1 MRYGMEEKELKISAK
16 YIFKEIEKKYQETAK
31 EMMVADASVNASKE
45 IKITDSKIEGIPYI
59 PKGRKIPTNSKGQ
72 QFMFLAQ
79 INCEDLKGLEDFPQE
94 GILQFWILGEDLLGL
109 DFDDYTNRDGF
120 DVIYYEKIED
130 YYSEDEFKEMYNP
143 YKFDL
148 KYMETLIASKPCKM
162 KFSLEKQK
170 ESFNYELL
178 DNLFKEVLEEKNLEF
193 NEKDKLY
200 EEVEKL
206 YDDEFYEEIVGT
218 KCNGF
223 PYFTQWEPRDDEQ
236 MKEYDTSLFQIDSGK
251 EVMIGDS
258 GVMHFFI
265 NREKLKNKDFSDIF
279 VDVQCG

>member
-1 MRYGMEEKELKISAK
+1 MEEEKLKDLAK
-16 YIFKEIEKKYQETAK
+16 SIFEKIEKKYQKTAK

-45 IKITDSKIEGIPYI
+45 MEITDSKIEGIPYI
-59 PKGRKIPTNSKGQ
+59 PVGEKIPVNSEGK

-94 GILQFWILGEDLLGL
+94 GILQFWVLGEDLFGL
-109 DFDDYTNRDGF
+109 DFNDYTNRNGF
-120 DVIYYEKIED
+120 EVIYYEKIRD
-130 YYSEDEFKEMYNP
+130 CYSENEFNKMYNP

-148 KYMETLIASKPCKM
+148 KHMEILIASEPCKM

-170 ESFNYELL
+170 ESFNYEFLERL
-178 DNLFKEVLEEKNLEF
+178 YEEVLKEENLKFEED
-193 NEKDKLY
+193 NELY
-200 EEVEKL
+200 EEVERI
-206 YDDEFYEEIVGT
+206 YEDEFYEEIVGT

-223 PYFTQWEPRDDEQ
+223 PYFTQWEPRDEEQ

-279 VDVQCG
+279 YHWDCY

>member
-1 MRYGMEEKELKISAK
+1 MEEKEIKTLAK
-16 YIFKEIEKKYQETAK
+16 DIFNKIEKKYQETAK
-31 EMMVADASVNASKE
+31 EMIVADASVSASKE

-59 PKGRKIPTNSKGQ
+59 PIGRKIPTNSKGQ

-130 YYSEDEFKEMYNP
+130 YYSEDEFVEMYNP

-148 KYMETLIASKPCKM
+148 KYMETLIASEPCKM

-178 DNLFKEVLEEKNLEF
+178 DNLFKEVLEEESLGF

-279 VDVQCG
+279 YHWDCY

>member
-1 MRYGMEEKELKISAK
+1 MEEKELKISAK
-16 YIFKEIEKKYQETAK
+16 EIFKEIEKKYQETAK

-59 PKGRKIPTNSKGQ
+59 PIGRKIPTNSKGQ

-94 GILQFWILGEDLLGL
+94 GILQFWVLGEDLLGL

-148 KYMETLIASKPCKM
+148 KYMETLIASEPCKM

-178 DNLFKEVLEEKNLEF
+178 DNLFKEVLEEESLGF

-223 PYFTQWEPRDDEQ
+223 PYFTQWEPRDEEQ

-265 NREKLKNKDFSDIF
+265 NREKLKNKDFSDVF
-279 VDVQCG
+279 YHWDCY

>member
-1 MRYGMEEKELKISAK
+1 MEEKELKISAK
-16 YIFKEIEKKYQETAK
+16 EIFKEIEKKYQETAK

-59 PKGRKIPTNSKGQ
+59 PKGKKIPTNSKGQ

-94 GILQFWILGEDLLGL
+94 GILQFWVLGEDLLGL

-148 KYMETLIASKPCKM
+148 KYMEILIASEPCKM

-178 DNLFKEVLEEKNLEF
+178 DNLFKEVLEEESLGF

-223 PYFTQWEPRDDEQ
+223 PYFTQWEPRDDKQ

-265 NREKLKNKDFSDIF
+265 NREKLKNKDFSDVF
-279 VDVQCG
+279 YHWDCY

>member
-1 MRYGMEEKELKISAK
+1 MEEKEIKILAK
-16 YIFKEIEKKYQETAK
+16 DIFNKIEKKYQETAK
-31 EMMVADASVNASKE
+31 EMIVADASVNASKE

-94 GILQFWILGEDLLGL
+94 GILQFWVLGEDLLGL

-130 YYSEDEFKEMYNP
+130 CHSEVEFKEMYNP

-148 KYMETLIASKPCKM
+148 KYMETLIASEPCKM

-178 DNLFKEVLEEKNLEF
+178 DNLFKEVLEEESLGF

-265 NREKLKNKDFSDIF
+265 NREKLKNKDFSDVF
-279 VDVQCG
+279 YHWDCY

>member
-1 MRYGMEEKELKISAK
+1 MEEKELKISAK
-16 YIFKEIEKKYQETAK
+16 EIFKEIEKKYQETAK

-59 PKGRKIPTNSKGQ
+59 PKGKKIPTNSKEQ

-94 GILQFWILGEDLLGL
+94 GILQFWVLGEDLLGL

-130 YYSEDEFKEMYNP
+130 YYSEDEFMEMYNP

-148 KYMETLIASKPCKM
+148 KYMETLIASEPCKM

-178 DNLFKEVLEEKNLEF
+178 DNLFKEVLEEESLGF

-223 PYFTQWEPRDDEQ
+223 PYFTQWEPRDDKQ

-279 VDVQCG
+279 YHWDCY

>member
-1 MRYGMEEKELKISAK
+1 MEDKELKKLAK
-16 YIFKEIEKKYQETAK
+16 DIFEKIKKKYYEIAK
-31 EMMVADASVNASKE
+31 EMIVANASVNDSKE

-59 PKGRKIPTNSKGQ
+59 PKGKKIPTNSEGK

-79 INCEDLKGLEDFPQE
+79 INCADLKGLEDFPKE
-94 GILQFWILGEDLLGL
+94 GILQFWVLGDDLMGL
-109 DFDDYTNRDGF
+109 DFNNSTNRNGF

-148 KYMETLIASKPCKM
+148 KYMETLIASEPCKM

-178 DNLFKEVLEEKNLEF
+178 DNLFKEVLEEENLGF

-218 KCNGF
+218 KCDGF

-265 NREKLKNKDFSDIF
+265 NREKLKNKDFSDVF
-279 VDVQCG
+279 YHWDCY

>member
-1 MRYGMEEKELKISAK
+1 MEEKEIKILAK
-16 YIFKEIEKKYQETAK
+16 DIFNKIEKKYQETAK
-31 EMMVADASVNASKE
+31 EMIVADASVNASKE

-59 PKGRKIPTNSKGQ
+59 PKGKKIPTNSKEQ

-130 YYSEDEFKEMYNP
+130 YYSEDEFMEMYNP

-148 KYMETLIASKPCKM
+148 KYMETLIASESCKM

-178 DNLFKEVLEEKNLEF
+178 DNLFKEVLEEESLGF

-265 NREKLKNKDFSDIF
+265 NREKLKNKDFSDVF
-279 VDVQCG
+279 YHWDCY

>member
-1 MRYGMEEKELKISAK
+1 MEEKELKISAK
-16 YIFKEIEKKYQETAK
+16 EIFKEIEKKYQETAK

-59 PKGRKIPTNSKGQ
+59 PKGKKIPTNSKEQ

-94 GILQFWILGEDLLGL
+94 GILQFWVLGEDLLGL

-148 KYMETLIASKPCKM
+148 KYMETLIASEPCKM

-178 DNLFKEVLEEKNLEF
+178 DNLFKEVLEEESLGF

-223 PYFTQWEPRDDEQ
+223 PYFTQWEPRDDKQ

-279 VDVQCG
+279 YQWDCY

>member
-1 MRYGMEEKELKISAK
+1 MEEKERKILAK
-16 YIFKEIEKKYQETAK
+16 DIFNKIEKKYQETAK
-31 EMMVADASVNASKE
+31 EMIVADALVNASKE

-59 PKGRKIPTNSKGQ
+59 PKGKKIPTNSKEQ

-94 GILQFWILGEDLLGL
+94 GILQFWVLGSDHFGK
-109 DFDDYTNRDGF
+109 DFDNPTNRDGF
-120 DVIYYEKIED
+120 EVIYYEKIED
-130 YYSEDEFKEMYNP
+130 YYSENEFKEMYNP
-143 YKFDL
+143 YKFNL
-148 KYMETLIASKPCKM
+148 KYMETLIASEPCKM

-178 DNLFKEVLEEKNLEF
+178 DNLFKEVLEEESLGF

-223 PYFTQWEPRDDEQ
+223 PYFTQWEPRDYKQ

-265 NREKLKNKDFSDIF
+265 NREKLKNKDFSDVF
-279 VDVQCG
+279 YHWDCY

>member
-1 MRYGMEEKELKISAK
+1 MEEKEIKILAK
-16 YIFKEIEKKYQETAK
+16 DIFNKIEKKYQETAK
-31 EMMVADASVNASKE
+31 EMIVADASVNASKE

-59 PKGRKIPTNSKGQ
+59 PKGKKIPTNSKEQ

-94 GILQFWILGEDLLGL
+94 GILQFWVLGSDYFGK
-109 DFDDYTNRDGF
+109 DFDNPTNRDGF
-120 DVIYYEKIED
+120 EVIYYEKIED

-148 KYMETLIASKPCKM
+148 KYMETLIASEPCKM

-178 DNLFKEVLEEKNLEF
+178 DNLFKEVLEEESLGF

-223 PYFTQWEPRDDEQ
+223 PYFTQWEPRDDKQ

-265 NREKLKNKDFSDIF
+265 NREKLKNKDFSDVF
-279 VDVQCG
+279 YHWDCY

>member
-1 MRYGMEEKELKISAK
+1 MEEKEIKTLAK
-16 YIFKEIEKKYQETAK
+16 DIFNKIEKKYQETAK
-31 EMMVADASVNASKE
+31 EMIVADASVSASKE

-59 PKGRKIPTNSKGQ
+59 PIGRKIPTNSKGQ

-130 YYSEDEFKEMYNP
+130 YYSEDEFVEMYNP

-148 KYMETLIASKPCKM
+148 KYMETLIASEPCKM

-178 DNLFKEVLEEKNLEF
+178 DNLFKEVLEEENIGF

-279 VDVQCG
+279 YHWDCY

>member
-1 MRYGMEEKELKISAK
+1 MEEEKLKDLAK
-16 YIFKEIEKKYQETAK
+16 SIFEKIEKKYQKTAK
-31 EMMVADASVNASKE
+31 EMIVADASVNASKE
-45 IKITDSKIEGIPYI
+45 MKITESKIEGIPYI
-59 PKGRKIPTNSKGQ
+59 PVGGKIPVNSEGK

-94 GILQFWILGEDLLGL
+94 GILQFWVLGSDHFGK
-109 DFDDYTNRDGF
+109 DFDNPTNRDGF
-120 DVIYYEKIED
+120 EVIYYEKIVD
-130 YYSEDEFKEMYNP
+130 CYSENEFKKMYNP

-148 KYMETLIASKPCKM
+148 KHMEILIASEPCKM

-178 DNLFKEVLEEKNLEF
+178 DNLFKEVLEEENIGF

-223 PYFTQWEPRDDEQ
+223 PYFTQWEPRDEEQ

-279 VDVQCG
+279 YHWDCY

>member
-1 MRYGMEEKELKISAK
+1 MEEKELKISAK
-16 YIFKEIEKKYQETAK
+16 DIFKEIEKKYQKTAK

-94 GILQFWILGEDLLGL
+94 GILQFWVLGSDHFGK
-109 DFDDYTNRDGF
+109 DFDNPTNRDGF
-120 DVIYYEKIED
+120 EVIYYEKIRD
-130 YYSEDEFKEMYNP
+130 CYSENEFKKMYNP

-162 KFSLEKQK
+162 NFSLKNSEK
-170 ESFNYELL
+170 ETFDYTLL
-178 DNLFKEVLEEKNLEF
+178 EKLFEEVLKEKNIDV
-193 NEKDKLY
+193 NEK
-200 EEVEKL
+200 EKL
-206 YDDEFYEEIVGT
+206 YQKVERIFESNSDGENGGT

-223 PYFTQWEPRDDEQ
+223 PFFTQFEPRDEEQ
-236 MKEYDTSLFQIDSGK
+236 LKEYDTLLFQIDSGG
-251 EVMIGDS
+251 EIMIGDC
-258 GVMHFFI
+258 GVMNFFI
-265 NREKLKNKDFSDIF
+265 NREKLKNKDFSDVF
-279 VDVQCG
+279 YNWDCY

>member
-1 MRYGMEEKELKISAK
+1 MEEKELKISAK
-16 YIFKEIEKKYQETAK
+16 EIFKEIEKKYQETAK

-79 INCEDLKGLEDFPQE
+79 INCDNLKGLEDFPQE
-94 GILQFWILGEDLLGL
+94 GILQFWVLGEDLLGL

-148 KYMETLIASKPCKM
+148 KYMEILIASEPCKM

-178 DNLFKEVLEEKNLEF
+178 DNLFKEVLEEESLGF

-223 PYFTQWEPRDDEQ
+223 PYFTQWEPRDDKQ

-265 NREKLKNKDFSDIF
+265 NREKLRNKDFSDVF
-279 VDVQCG
+279 YNWDCY

>member
-1 MRYGMEEKELKISAK
+1 MEEEKLKDLAK
-16 YIFKEIEKKYQETAK
+16 SIFEKIEKKYQKTVK
-31 EMMVADASVNASKE
+31 EMIVADASVNASKE
-45 IKITDSKIEGIPYI
+45 MKITESKIEGIPYI
-59 PKGRKIPTNSKGQ
+59 PVGGKIPVNSEGK

-94 GILQFWILGEDLLGL
+94 GILQFWVLGSDHFGK
-109 DFDDYTNRDGF
+109 DFDNPTNRDGF
-120 DVIYYEKIED
+120 EVIYYEKIVD
-130 YYSEDEFKEMYNP
+130 CYSENEFKKMYNP

-148 KYMETLIASKPCKM
+148 KHMEILIASEPCKM

-178 DNLFKEVLEEKNLEF
+178 DNLFKEVLEEENLGF

-218 KCNGF
+218 KCDGF
-223 PYFTQWEPRDDEQ
+223 PYFTQWEPRDEEQ

-265 NREKLKNKDFSDIF
+265 NREKLKNKDFSDVF
-279 VDVQCG
+279 YHWDCY

>member
-1 MRYGMEEKELKISAK
+1 MEEKEIKILAK
-16 YIFKEIEKKYQETAK
+16 DIFNKIEKKYQETAK
-31 EMMVADASVNASKE
+31 EMIVADVSVNASKE

-59 PKGRKIPTNSKGQ
+59 PIGRKIPTNSKGQ

-94 GILQFWILGEDLLGL
+94 GILQFWVLGEDLLGL

-130 YYSEDEFKEMYNP
+130 YYSEDEFMEMYNP

-148 KYMETLIASKPCKM
+148 KYMETLIASEPCKM

-178 DNLFKEVLEEKNLEF
+178 DNLFKEVLEEESLGF

-279 VDVQCG
+279 YHWDCY

>member
-1 MRYGMEEKELKISAK
+1 MEDKELKNLA
-16 YIFKEIEKKYQETAK
+16 KEIFEKIKKKYYETAK

-59 PKGRKIPTNSKGQ
+59 PKGKKIPTNSKGQ

-94 GILQFWILGEDLLGL
+94 GILQFWVLGEDLLGL

-148 KYMETLIASKPCKM
+148 KYMEILIASEPCKM

-178 DNLFKEVLEEKNLEF
+178 DNLFKEVLEEESLGF

-223 PYFTQWEPRDDEQ
+223 PYFTQWEPRDDKQ

-279 VDVQCG
+279 YHWDCY

>member
-1 MRYGMEEKELKISAK
+1 MEEKEIKILAK
-16 YIFKEIEKKYQETAK
+16 DIFNKIEKKYQETAK
-31 EMMVADASVNASKE
+31 EMIVADASVNASKE

-59 PKGRKIPTNSKGQ
+59 PKGKKIPTNSKEQ

-94 GILQFWILGEDLLGL
+94 GILQFWVLGEDLLGL

-148 KYMETLIASKPCKM
+148 KYMETLIASEPCKM

-178 DNLFKEVLEEKNLEF
+178 DNLFKEVLEEESLGF

-223 PYFTQWEPRDDEQ
+223 PYFTQWEPRDDKQ

-279 VDVQCG
+279 YHWDCY

>member
-1 MRYGMEEKELKISAK
+1 MEEKELKILAK
-16 YIFKEIEKKYQETAK
+16 DIFKEIEKKYQETAK

-59 PKGRKIPTNSKGQ
+59 PKGKKIPTNSKGQ

-148 KYMETLIASKPCKM
+148 KYMETLIASEPCKM

-170 ESFNYELL
+170 ESFNYEFLERL
-178 DNLFKEVLEEKNLEF
+178 YEEVLKEENLKFEED
-193 NEKDKLY
+193 NELY
-200 EEVEKL
+200 EEVERI
-206 YDDEFYEEIVGT
+206 YEDEFYEEIVGT

-223 PYFTQWEPRDDEQ
+223 PYFTQWEPRDEEQ

-279 VDVQCG
+279 YHWDCY

>member
-1 MRYGMEEKELKISAK
+1 MEEKEIKILAK
-16 YIFKEIEKKYQETAK
+16 DIFNKIEKKYQETAK
-31 EMMVADASVNASKE
+31 EMIVADASVNASKE

-59 PKGRKIPTNSKGQ
+59 PKGKKIPTNSKEQ

-94 GILQFWILGEDLLGL
+94 GILQFWVLGEDLLGL

-148 KYMETLIASKPCKM
+148 KYMETLIASEPCKM

-178 DNLFKEVLEEKNLEF
+178 DNLFKEVLEEESLGF

-265 NREKLKNKDFSDIF
+265 NREKLKNKDFSDVF
-279 VDVQCG
+279 YHWDCY

>member
-1 MRYGMEEKELKISAK
+1 MKDKELKILAK
-16 YIFKEIEKKYQETAK
+16 DIFKKIEKKYQETAK
-31 EMMVADASVNASKE
+31 EMMVADASVSASKE

-59 PKGRKIPTNSKGQ
+59 PIGRKIPTNSKGQ

-94 GILQFWILGEDLLGL
+94 GILQFWVLGSDHFGK
-109 DFDDYTNRDGF
+109 DFDNPTNRDGF

-148 KYMETLIASKPCKM
+148 KYMETLIASEPCKM

-178 DNLFKEVLEEKNLEF
+178 DNLFKEVLEEENLGF

-236 MKEYDTSLFQIDSGK
+236 MKEYDTSLLQIDSGK

-265 NREKLKNKDFSDIF
+265 NREKLKNKDFSDVF
-279 VDVQCG
+279 YNWDCY

>member
-1 MRYGMEEKELKISAK
+1 MEEKELKILAK
-16 YIFKEIEKKYQETAK
+16 DIFKEIEKKYQETAK

-109 DFDDYTNRDGF
+109 DFDDYTNRYGF

-148 KYMETLIASKPCKM
+148 KYMETLIASEPCKM

-178 DNLFKEVLEEKNLEF
+178 DNLFKEVLEEESLGF

-265 NREKLKNKDFSDIF
+265 NREKLKNKDFSDVF
-279 VDVQCG
+279 YHWDCY

>member
-1 MRYGMEEKELKISAK
+1 MEEKELKISAK
-16 YIFKEIEKKYQETAK
+16 EIFKEIEKKYQETAK

-94 GILQFWILGEDLLGL
+94 GILQFWVLGSDHFGK
-109 DFDDYTNRDGF
+109 DFDNPTNRDGF

-148 KYMETLIASKPCKM
+148 KYMEILIASEPCKM

-178 DNLFKEVLEEKNLEF
+178 DNLFKEVLEEESLGF

-223 PYFTQWEPRDDEQ
+223 PYFTQWEPRDDKQ

-265 NREKLKNKDFSDIF
+265 NREKLKNKDFSDVF
-279 VDVQCG
+279 YHWDCY

>member
-1 MRYGMEEKELKISAK
+1 MEEKEIKTLAK
-16 YIFKEIEKKYQETAK
+16 DIFNKIEKKYQETAK
-31 EMMVADASVNASKE
+31 EMIVADASVSASKE

-59 PKGRKIPTNSKGQ
+59 PIGRKIPTNSKGQ

-130 YYSEDEFKEMYNP
+130 YYSEDEFVEMYNP

-148 KYMETLIASKPCKM
+148 KYMETLIASEPCKM

-178 DNLFKEVLEEKNLEF
+178 DNLFKEVLEEENIGF

-223 PYFTQWEPRDDEQ
+223 PYFTQWEPRDEEQ

-279 VDVQCG
+279 YHWDCY

>member
-1 MRYGMEEKELKISAK
+1 MEEKELKISAK
-16 YIFKEIEKKYQETAK
+16 DIFKEIEKKYQETAK

-59 PKGRKIPTNSKGQ
+59 PIGRKIPTNSKGQ

-148 KYMETLIASKPCKM
+148 KYMETLIASEPCKM

-178 DNLFKEVLEEKNLEF
+178 DNLFKEVLEEENIGF

-265 NREKLKNKDFSDIF
+265 NREKLKNKDFSDVF
-279 VDVQCG
+279 YHWDCY

>member
-1 MRYGMEEKELKISAK
+1 MEEEKLKDLAK
-16 YIFKEIEKKYQETAK
+16 SIFEKIEKKYQKTVK
-31 EMMVADASVNASKE
+31 EMIVADASVNASKE
-45 IKITDSKIEGIPYI
+45 MKITESKIEGIPYI
-59 PKGRKIPTNSKGQ
+59 PVGGKIPVNSEGK

-94 GILQFWILGEDLLGL
+94 GILQFWVLGSDHFGK
-109 DFDDYTNRDGF
+109 DFDNPTNRDGF
-120 DVIYYEKIED
+120 EVIYYEKIVD
-130 YYSEDEFKEMYNP
+130 CYSENEFKKMYNP

-148 KYMETLIASKPCKM
+148 KHMEILIASEPCKM

-178 DNLFKEVLEEKNLEF
+178 DNLFKEVLEEENIGF

-279 VDVQCG
+279 YHWDCY

>member
-1 MRYGMEEKELKISAK
+1 MEEKELKISAK
-16 YIFKEIEKKYQETAK
+16 EIFEKIEKKYQETAK

-59 PKGRKIPTNSKGQ
+59 PKGKKIPTNSKEQ

-94 GILQFWILGEDLLGL
+94 GILQFWVLGEDLLGL

-120 DVIYYEKIED
+120 DVIYYETIED
-130 YYSEDEFKEMYNP
+130 CHSEDEFKEMYNP

-148 KYMETLIASKPCKM
+148 KYMETLIASEPCKM

-178 DNLFKEVLEEKNLEF
+178 DNLFKEALEEENIGF
-193 NEKDKLY
+193 NKKDKLY

-236 MKEYDTSLFQIDSGK
+236 MKEYNTSLFQIDSGK

-265 NREKLKNKDFSDIF
+265 NREKLKNKDFSDVF
-279 VDVQCG
+279 YHWDCY

>member
-1 MRYGMEEKELKISAK
+1 MEDKELKKLAK
-16 YIFKEIEKKYQETAK
+16 EIFEKIEKKYQETAK
-31 EMMVADASVNASKE
+31 EMIVADASVSASKE

-59 PKGRKIPTNSKGQ
+59 PKGSKIPINSEGK

-79 INCEDLKGLEDFPQE
+79 INCADLKGLEDFPKE
-94 GILQFWILGEDLLGL
+94 GILQFWVLGDDLMGL
-109 DFDDYTNRDGF
+109 DFDNSTNRNGF

-148 KYMETLIASKPCKM
+148 KYMETLIASEPCKM

-178 DNLFKEVLEEKNLEF
+178 DNLFKEVLEEENLGF

-218 KCNGF
+218 KCDGF

-265 NREKLKNKDFSDIF
+265 NREKLKNKDFSDVF
-279 VDVQCG
+279 YHWDCY

>member
-1 MRYGMEEKELKISAK
+1 MEEKEIKILAK
-16 YIFKEIEKKYQETAK
+16 DIFNKIEKKYQETAK
-31 EMMVADASVNASKE
+31 EMIVADASVSASKE

-59 PKGRKIPTNSKGQ
+59 PIGRKIPTNSKGQ

-130 YYSEDEFKEMYNP
+130 YYSEDEFMEMYNP

-148 KYMETLIASKPCKM
+148 KYMETLIASEPCKM

-178 DNLFKEVLEEKNLEF
+178 DNLFKEVLEEENIGF

-279 VDVQCG
+279 YHWDCY

>member
-1 MRYGMEEKELKISAK
+1 MEEKELKISAK
-16 YIFKEIEKKYQETAK
+16 DIFKEIEKKYQKTAK

-148 KYMETLIASKPCKM
+148 KYMEILIASEPCKM

-178 DNLFKEVLEEKNLEF
+178 DNLFKEVLEEESLGF

-236 MKEYDTSLFQIDSGK
+236 MKEYDTSLLQIDSGK

-279 VDVQCG
+279 YHWDCY

>member
-1 MRYGMEEKELKISAK
+1 MEEKELKISAK
-16 YIFKEIEKKYQETAK
+16 DIFKEIEKKYQETAK
-31 EMMVADASVNASKE
+31 EMMVADASVSALKE

-148 KYMETLIASKPCKM
+148 KYMETLIASEPCKM

-178 DNLFKEVLEEKNLEF
+178 DNLFKEVLEEESLGF

-265 NREKLKNKDFSDIF
+265 NREKLKNKDFSDVF
-279 VDVQCG
+279 YHWDCY

>member
-1 MRYGMEEKELKISAK
+1 MEEKELKISAK
-16 YIFKEIEKKYQETAK
+16 DIFKEIEKKYQETAK

-59 PKGRKIPTNSKGQ
+59 PIGKKIPTNSKGQ

-130 YYSEDEFKEMYNP
+130 YHSEVEFKKMYNP
-143 YKFDL
+143 YRENSGNL
-148 KYMETLIASKPCKM
+148 EIANKPCKM
-162 KFSLEKQK
+162 NFSLKSSEK
-170 ESFNYELL
+170 ETFDYTLL
-178 DNLFKEVLEEKNLEF
+178 EKLFEEVLKEKNIDVS
-193 NEKDKLY
+193 EK
-200 EEVEKL
+200 EKL
-206 YDDEFYEEIVGT
+206 YQKVEGIFESNSDGENGGT

-223 PYFTQWEPRDDEQ
+223 PFFTQFEPRDEEQ
-236 MKEYDTSLFQIDSGK
+236 MKKYDTLLFQIDSGG
-251 EVMIGDS
+251 EIMIGDC
-258 GVMHFFI
+258 GVMNFFI
-265 NREKLKNKDFSDIF
+265 NREKLKNKDFSDVF
-279 VDVQCG
+279 YNWDCY

>member
-1 MRYGMEEKELKISAK
+1 MEEKELKISAK
-16 YIFKEIEKKYQETAK
+16 DIFNKIEKKYQETAK
-31 EMMVADASVNASKE
+31 EMIVADASVSASKE

-59 PKGRKIPTNSKGQ
+59 PKGKKIPTNSKEQ

-94 GILQFWILGEDLLGL
+94 GILQFWVLGEDLLGL

-148 KYMETLIASKPCKM
+148 KYMEILIASEPCKM

-178 DNLFKEVLEEKNLEF
+178 DNLFKEVLEEESLGF

-265 NREKLKNKDFSDIF
+265 NREKLKNKDFSDVF
-279 VDVQCG
+279 YHWDCY

>member
-1 MRYGMEEKELKISAK
+1 MEGKELKISAK
-16 YIFKEIEKKYQETAK
+16 DIFKEIEKKYQETAK
-31 EMMVADASVNASKE
+31 EMIVADASVNASKE

-59 PKGRKIPTNSKGQ
+59 PIGRKIPTNSKGQ

-130 YYSEDEFKEMYNP
+130 YYSEDEFMEMYNP

-148 KYMETLIASKPCKM
+148 KYMETLIASEPCKM

-178 DNLFKEVLEEKNLEF
+178 DNLFKEVLEEESLGF

-279 VDVQCG
+279 YHWDCY

>member
-1 MRYGMEEKELKISAK
+1 MEEKEIKILAK
-16 YIFKEIEKKYQETAK
+16 DIFNKIEKKYQETAK
-31 EMMVADASVNASKE
+31 EMMVADASVNVSKE

-79 INCEDLKGLEDFPQE
+79 INCENLKGLKDFPQE
-94 GILQFWILGEDLLGL
+94 GILQFWVLGEDLLGL

-130 YYSEDEFKEMYNP
+130 CHSEVEFKEMYNP

-148 KYMETLIASKPCKM
+148 KYMETLIASEPCKM

-178 DNLFKEVLEEKNLEF
+178 DNLFKEVLEEENIGF

-265 NREKLKNKDFSDIF
+265 NREKLKNKDFSDVF
-279 VDVQCG
+279 YHWDCY